1 MCVTAG
7 ELRLDIPL
15 QAEHSKN
22 KGFVCF
28 WWRNACLGAG
38 FITHRLSCCS
48 VKLRRLYPQ
57 SLNGLVKSDVPVVPT
72 VSSEHSDGRR
82 CHGGMGRLL
91 HRPFFHLSYCSCC
104 NSATLANWY
113 KFKVPELFNV
123 EYQSLVMT
131 MVLLTRNN
139 LQGRR
144 KAQLIQ
150 HPGGETDEPREAG
163 GEDGLEGSQH
173 RLTVLGRLQHVDLIA
188 DYSHVGGGR
197 GSGSGSTATHS
208 LPLDYAPHT
217 PSRSQREHCVCGVSV
232 YGDPDSARVA
242 SSFSSATLGGTPAT
256 VSSLC
261 LSCTSAAKPVRQGRR
276 YKSDLLNQWADENP
290 SQVHND
296 FLTPAAARHDVAVR
310 ARGAGPARRLSSIL
324 PSKWYLSDAALCWN
338 CKSGVKRFSNVESEM
353 RIRPSSSCVL
363 LSGSFQAARSP

>member
-1 MCVTAG
+1 MCVAAG

-57 SLNGLVKSDVPVVPT
+57 SLYGLVKSDVPVVPT

-131 MVLLTRNN
+131 MVLLTRVRIICKEGGKLNSFN
-139 LQGRR
+139 IQG
-144 KAQLIQ
+144 
-150 HPGGETDEPREAG
+150 
-163 GEDGLEGSQH
+163 
-173 RLTVLGRLQHVDLIA
+173 
-188 DYSHVGGGR
+188 
-197 GSGSGSTATHS
+197 
-208 LPLDYAPHT
+208 
-217 PSRSQREHCVCGVSV
+217 
-232 YGDPDSARVA
+232 
-242 SSFSSATLGGTPAT
+242 
-256 VSSLC
+256 
-261 LSCTSAAKPVRQGRR
+261 
-276 YKSDLLNQWADENP
+276 
-290 SQVHND
+290 
-296 FLTPAAARHDVAVR
+296 
-310 ARGAGPARRLSSIL
+310 
-324 PSKWYLSDAALCWN
+324 
-338 CKSGVKRFSNVESEM
+338 
-353 RIRPSSSCVL
+353 
-363 LSGSFQAARSP
+363 